1 MTPANHCPNFI
12 SVCFLFSDLLK
23 GTSCIISDELVNVLT
38 QADCPRVID
47 FITVVLLQLTSI
59 QFRVKEF
66 PASNEVFFPIMNT
79 DIIIG
84 SNNIPED
91 IISSFIVQPVP
102 TPFSTKALNTN
113 KISEGGSNQNEI
125 LFSLGKAISG
135 APQCI
140 GKK

>member
-91 IISSFIVQPVP
+91 IISSFIVHPVP

>member
-1 MTPANHCPNFI
+1 MSPEFDSYTHIN
-12 SVCFLFSDLLK
+12 VFLKHLA
-23 GTSCIISDELVNVLT
+23 GGYT
-38 QADCPRVID
+38 
-47 FITVVLLQLTSI
+47 
-59 QFRVKEF
+59 
-66 PASNEVFFPIMNT
+66 
-79 DIIIG
+79 
-84 SNNIPED
+84 
-91 IISSFIVQPVP
+91 VQPVP

>member
-125 LFSLGKAISG
+125 LFSLGN
-135 APQCI
+135 Q
-140 GKK
+140 

>member
-1 MTPANHCPNFI
+1 VTPANHCPNFI

-125 LFSLGKAISG
+125 LFSLGN
-135 APQCI
+135 Q
-140 GKK
+140 

>member
-23 GTSCIISDELVNVLT
+23 GTSCVISDELANVLT

-47 FITVVLLQLTSI
+47 FITVVLLQPTSI

-66 PASNEVFFPIMNT
+66 PASNEVFFPTMNT

-91 IISSFIVQPVP
+91 IISSFTVQPVP